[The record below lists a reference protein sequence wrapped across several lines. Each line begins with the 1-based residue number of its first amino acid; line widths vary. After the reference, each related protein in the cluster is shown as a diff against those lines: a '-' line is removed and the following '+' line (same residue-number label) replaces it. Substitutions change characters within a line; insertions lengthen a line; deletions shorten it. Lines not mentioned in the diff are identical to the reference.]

1 MSEAELAHVLERVN
15 GPHQFSAANNILV
28 THMER
33 DHARGELT
41 VGENS
46 VNPYGNVH
54 GGALTTLADVVG
66 GCCACSRGG
75 RCVTLSCTMEFL
87 RPAAGPKIY
96 CTATPKKMG
105 RKVSVIQLELTNEA
119 GDVVATGTYSYF
131 MGEA

>member
-1 MSEAELAHVLERVN
+1 MPEADHARVLTIVN
-15 GPHQFSAANNILV
+15 EAHQFSAANNILV
-28 THMER
+28 TLVER

-41 VGENS
+41 VGEYS

-66 GCCACSRGG
+66 GSCACSRGG

-96 CTATPKKMG
+96 CDATPKKMG
-105 RKVSVIQLELTNEA
+105 RKVSVIQLELTNEV

-131 MGEA
+131 MAEA